1 MPYMRVDVGFPGHE
15 KAVRAGGDAIW
26 MWLAMKSYAK
36 QNQTDGFVPGCMIGR
51 LQGPDPTKQKRLVKR
66 LIEARL
72 VDAKGNDFE
81 IHDYLDWEESAEHA
95 KARQASG
102 RQRKADWEQR
112 QRERRERERNSVTN
126 GVTGR
131 ESNAVTDHVTNAVR
145 NGVSNGVSNATKPN
159 QTRDLPVDSQP
170 KDLSGSARV
179 VGDERAGV
187 PCPKDLELDERHL
200 ATLEQT
206 PGIPRPEARF
216 IAAELVSKWSE
227 DHQRRYP
234 SVVRWSQ
241 ALLTAVRTEWSD
253 HAKRRR
259 AIDAVKPM
267 AEAPW
272 SQAAQDIPPE
282 LVG

>member
-51 LQGPDPTKQKRLVKR
+51 LQGPDPTKQRRLVKR

-72 VDAKGNDFE
+72 VDAKGSDFE

-126 GVTGR
+126 GVTGM
-131 ESNAVTDHVTNAVR
+131 ESNAVTDHVTNGVR
-145 NGVSNGVSNATKPN
+145 NGVSNATKPN

-170 KDLSGSARV
+170 KDLTGSTRV
-179 VGDERAGV
+179 SGDERAGV
-187 PCPKDLELDERHL
+187 PCPADLELDDRNL
-200 ATLEQT
+200 ATLEIT
-206 PGIPRPEARF
+206 PGIRPNEARF
-216 IAAELVSKWSE
+216 IAAELVSKWAA
-227 DHQRRYP
+227 DDQRRYP
-234 SVVRWSQ
+234 SVVRWRQ

-259 AIDAVKPM
+259 AVAAVSPTDDANGDRSRP
-267 AEAPW
+267 E
-272 SQAAQDIPPE
+272 IPPE